1 MRAMKGFFLI
11 TDIGFIIYWLVTFMG
26 WIPKEWAFK
35 DYDDPHI
42 VAWNWSFLPLDLL
55 ISATGLT
62 SLHLLKRG
70 NPSWKGIALISLVLT
85 SCSGLQAVAFWAWM
99 KDFDAAWWGFNLYL
113 LLYPF
118 LFIPGLINTKKD
130 IRIV

>member
-1 MRAMKGFFLI
+1 MKGFFLI

-62 SLHLLKRG
+62 SLYLLKRG
-70 NPSWKGIALISLVLT
+70 YPSWKGIALISHVLT
-85 SCSGLQAVAFWAWM
+85 SCSGLQAVSFWAWM

-118 LFIPGLINTKKD
+118 LFIPGTHKNKERYPNSMI
-130 IRIV
+130 I

>member
-1 MRAMKGFFLI
+1 
-11 TDIGFIIYWLVTFMG
+11 VTFMG
-26 WIPKEWAFK
+26 WIPQDWSFK

-55 ISATGLT
+55 ISVSGLT
-62 SLHLLKRG
+62 SLYLLKRG
-70 NPSWKGIALISLVLT
+70 NPSWKGLALISLVLT

-118 LFIPGLINTKKD
+118 LFIPGLIKTKKD